1 MSKTPQS
8 MMVKHTKIIFF
19 VSPFILSDILTII
32 LKNKDIK
39 DFKTAI
45 QDRKEE
51 IFQQGLEGILTSVIF
66 LE

>member
-8 MMVKHTKIIFF
+8 MMVKHTRMIFF
-19 VSPFILSDILTII
+19 SPFLLLSQHMLTII

-39 DFKTAI
+39 DFKTAM

-51 IFQQGLEGILTSVIF
+51 IFQQGLEES
-66 LE
+66 